1 MKKLKI
7 IICLLTVVII
17 ILIVGLMCIKKTSN
31 KGDDVLNKDKI
42 TIEKP
47 EVEEDDVSITDFM
60 KIEKCVQ
67 SYLDYCNI
75 NNSSYYTIDNSG
87 NKIRSVEDDDVKRII
102 YNLLSENYINN
113 NNITLNNLYKFIDN
127 IEEKQIYNVLDI
139 KKVKNQDSNQY
150 IIYGFLQNI
159 ENKFVGYKYII
170 VNLDEANNCFSIEPI
185 NKKYDNIKEIN
196 VGNVKIEKNVNN
208 HMPKVKV
215 TSESMANE
223 YFQLLK
229 RIMLSNPEEAYKILD
244 KEYREK
250 RFKNSEN
257 FKKYI
262 KENKEDILKMT
273 LSKYLVNVKDDYKEY
288 ICQDSYKN
296 TYTFNVTSVIDY
308 SVKLD
313 TYTIET
319 EAFNKMYNESDD
331 KNKVIINAD
340 IIIKM
345 INSKDYMAIYNLLD
359 DNFKANKFNSENKF
373 ISYMKNMYP
382 SYYYIVNTEYKDN
395 GKLHILNLKLKDMKN
410 YTDKNLNIIIKLKEK
425 NNFVMSFEVEE

>member
-17 ILIVGLMCIKKTSN
+17 ILIAGLMCIKKTSN

-196 VGNVKIEKNVNN
+196 VENVKIEKNVNN

-288 ICQDSYKN
+288 ICQDRYKN

-319 EAFNKMYNESDD
+319 EEFTKKYNESDE
-331 KNKVIINAD
+331 KSKVIMNAD

-345 INSKDYMAIYNLLD
+345 INARDYIAIYNLLD
-359 DNFKANKFNSENKF
+359 DNFKNNKFGSEEKF
-373 ISYMKNMYP
+373 DNYMRNIYS

-410 YTDKNLNIIIKLKEK
+410 YTDKNFNIIIKLKEK